1 MTRKLGDRLVL
12 ATHNDGKLREMRL
25 LFEPFGIELTSAG
38 ELGLAEPAEDGSTFE
53 QNAYTKAFHAAQA
66 SGMVALSDDSGLCVE
81 ALDGAPG
88 VYTADWAE
96 KPDGTGRDFAMAM
109 EKVETALNEV
119 GLDPANEAA
128 RRGFFCAVLC
138 LAWPD
143 GEAEYFRGEAHGTL
157 VWPPRGDDGF
167 GYDPV
172 FRPDGH
178 ERTFGEMT
186 AQEKHGWRPGSD
198 TPPLSHRARAFAQFA
213 AARLGVA
220 DDPGAS

>member
-1 MTRKLGDRLVL
+1 MAGVERPLGERLVL
-12 ATHNDGKLREMRL
+12 ATHNAGKLAEMRL
-25 LFEPFGIELTSAG
+25 LLEPFGIGLTSAG
-38 ELGLAEPAEDGSTFE
+38 EMGLAEPVEDGATFE

-66 SGMVALSDDSGLCVE
+66 TGLVALSDDSGLCVE

-88 VYTADWAE
+88 VHTADWAE
-96 KPDGTGRDFAMAM
+96 KEDGSGRDFAMAM
-109 EKVETALNEV
+109 EKVERALGAA
-119 GLDPANEAA
+119 GLDAADEAA

-143 GEAEYFRGEAHGTL
+143 GQAEYYRGEAHGTL
-157 VWPPRGDDGF
+157 VWPPRGTSGF

-178 ERTFGEMT
+178 ARTFGQMD

-198 TPPLSHRARAFAQFA
+198 TPPLSHRARAFARLA
-213 AARLGVA
+213 EARLTPDAG
-220 DDPGAS
+220 